1 MEPDFRKEV
10 EAILA
15 DLDNVYHQIGA
26 VLRDLDMILD
36 GGDIDPPDESNRI
49 INTESENANREI
61 EGDDL

>member
-1 MEPDFRKEV
+1 MEPDLRKEV
-10 EAILA
+10 EVILA

-36 GGDIDPPDESNRI
+36 GGDIDPPDESNR
-49 INTESENANREI
+49 EI

>member
-1 MEPDFRKEV
+1 MEPDLRKVV
-10 EAILA
+10 EALA
-15 DLDNVYHQIGA
+15 SDLDNVYHQIGA
-26 VLRDLDMILD
+26 LLRDFDMILD